1 MKSLS
6 TITFYFGFTIVGMF
20 FASVLAWLCTIPYG
34 QAIIIALLAAILL
47 WLLIEARKGSSWR
60 TAFFGS
66 VLPIAVCALFAGFI
80 CWCLGCV
87 TLNQLETDAPIGLA
101 VIVGI
106 MTISGFVLALFVIFL
121 FFDFLFI
128 LFDGKNKVKTI
139 LHHFFVLFVTALG
152 LAVIAS
158 TMYFIIYPMCLP

>member
-6 TITFYFGFTIVGMF
+6 TVTIYFGFTIVGMF

-34 QAIIIALLAAILL
+34 QTIILALLAAILL
-47 WLLIEARKGSSWR
+47 WLLVETHKGSSWR

-66 VLPIAVCALFAGFI
+66 ILPIAVCSLFAGFI

-87 TLNQLETDAPIGLA
+87 TLNQLEIDAPIGLA

-128 LFDGKNKVKTI
+128 MFDRKNKIKTI
-139 LHHFFVLFVTALG
+139 LHHFFVLFVAALG

-158 TMYFIIYPMCLP
+158 TLYFIIYPMCLP

>member
-6 TITFYFGFTIVGMF
+6 TITFYFGLTIVGMF
-20 FASVLAWLCTIPYG
+20 FASILAWLCTIPYG
-34 QAIIIALLAAILL
+34 QTIIIALLVAILL
-47 WLLIEARKGSSWR
+47 WLLVEARKESCWR

-66 VLPIAVCALFAGFI
+66 ILPIAVCSLFAGFI

-87 TLNQLETDAPIGLA
+87 TLDQLGTDAPVGLA

-121 FFDFLFI
+121 FFDFLFN
-128 LFDGKNKVKTI
+128 LFDRKNKIKTI
-139 LHHFFVLFVTALG
+139 LHHFLVLVVAALG

-158 TMYFIIYPMCLP
+158 TLYFIIYPMCLP